1 MPQNNVNI
9 IIRYDYKLGDELPYA
24 QALEALER
32 GEDFAT
38 NCLEFFNADN
48 LGAEV
53 IRKDGKHI
61 SVENLL
67 NNVGG
72 HTQKH
77 IRKEHNLHKIL
88 ISGGFDW

>member
-1 MPQNNVNI
+1 MQNI
-9 IIRYDYKLGDELPYA
+9 TIRWDFKVGDELPYA

-32 GEDFAT
+32 GEDFTT

-67 NNVGG
+67 NNIGG
-72 HTQKH
+72 HTHKH

>member
-9 IIRYDYKLGDELPYA
+9 IIRYDYKVGDELPYA

-38 NCLEFFNADN
+38 NCLEFFNTDN
-48 LGAEV
+48 LGAFV
-53 IRKDGKHI
+53 IREDGKCI
-61 SVENLL
+61 FVEDLL